1 MRRAASVAG
10 IDPEL
15 AAPEAEAVMAPAAAA
30 LGFRVLVRRR
40 RRVEQAAAAGREG
53 RRRHETRRQPRAEA
67 REIGRKLIPC
77 RRL

>member
-30 LGFRVLVRRR
+30 LGFRIWCGGGGSGGGGLGFLGGS
-40 RRVEQAAAAGREG
+40 GRNL
-53 RRRHETRRQPRAEA
+53 A
-67 REIGRKLIPC
+67 
-77 RRL
+77 

>member
-1 MRRAASVAG
+1 MRRAASDAG

-40 RRVEQAAAAGREG
+40 RRVGWRW
-53 RRRHETRRQPRAEA
+53 RT
-67 REIGRKLIPC
+67 
-77 RRL
+77 